1 MKIKVLKI
9 FTIIMTPLLILALIT
24 AITLRNVP
32 NSIYTKNEQSV
43 MAIIPEVGPFS
54 TLNYN
59 EENLMVKFLGV
70 IPIKSIQVNKID
82 NLEVIPGGNPVGVK
96 LSSKGVLVVGFS
108 DIIVEGVNTSSP
120 AKEAGIEIGD
130 LITKINDIDIDST
143 ETLITTL
150 KTIDKETLSLEY
162 IRDNETINKEVK
174 LIKEDS
180 NSYKIGLWV
189 RDTAAG
195 VGTLTFY
202 HEESGKFGALG
213 HPVTDGDTNKIF
225 DIKDGDLIEASIISV
240 KKGEKGDPGELR
252 GIFINTNSPLG
263 EIEKNSSCGI
273 FGNTKEEITIKNNSN
288 KIKVG
293 FRDEI
298 KTGKAKIIATIDENG
313 PKEYDIEIVKL
324 YTQSEADAKSM
335 LIKITDERLL
345 STTGGIV
352 QGMSGSPI
360 IQNDK
365 IIGAVTH
372 VLINK
377 PDMGYGIYIDW
388 MLQEAGII
396 N

>member
-313 PKEYDIEIVKL
+313 TKEYDIEIVKL

>member
-43 MAIIPEVGPFS
+43 MTIIPEVGPFS

-82 NLEVIPGGNPVGVK
+82 NLEVITGGNPVGVK

-252 GIFINTNSPLG
+252 GIFINNNSPLG

-273 FGNTKEEITIKNNSN
+273 FGNTKEEITINNNSN